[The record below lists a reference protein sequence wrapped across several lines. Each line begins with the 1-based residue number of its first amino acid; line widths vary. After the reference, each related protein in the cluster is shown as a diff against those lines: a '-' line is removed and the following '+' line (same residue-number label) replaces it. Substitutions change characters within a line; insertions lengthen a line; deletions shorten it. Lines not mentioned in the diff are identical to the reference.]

1 MNSEKDIENLV
12 EEKVESMKKEEVF
25 QPRNRAERRALEKA
39 LKKKNKEKKLYVD
52 SIKQAA
58 EELTYIKTI
67 QKIKEIREKIEKEEG
82 EKENEAAI
90 ENN

>member
-1 MNSEKDIENLV
+1 MNNEKDIENLV
-12 EEKVESMKKEEVF
+12 EEKVELMKKEEVF

-52 SIKQAA
+52 NIKQAA

-67 QKIKEIREKIEKEEG
+67 QKIRELRERIEKEG
-82 EKENEAAI
+82 EKENEATI

>member
-39 LKKKNKEKKLYVD
+39 LKKKNKEKKLYID
-52 SIKQAA
+52 NIKQAT

-67 QKIKEIREKIEKEEG
+67 QKIRELRERIEKEG
-82 EKENEAAI
+82 EKENEAA
-90 ENN
+90 N

>member
-1 MNSEKDIENLV
+1 MNSTKDIENLV

-52 SIKQAA
+52 NIKQAT

-67 QKIKEIREKIEKEEG
+67 QKIRELRERIEKEG
-82 EKENEAAI
+82 EKENEAATK
-90 ENN
+90 NN

>member
-39 LKKKNKEKKLYVD
+39 LKKKNKEKKLYID
-52 SIKQAA
+52 NIKQAT

-67 QKIKEIREKIEKEEG
+67 QKIRELRERIEKEG
-82 EKENEAAI
+82 EKENEAAT

>member
-12 EEKVESMKKEEVF
+12 EEKVESMKKEEIF

-67 QKIKEIREKIEKEEG
+67 QKIRELRERIEKEG
-82 EKENEAAI
+82 EKENEAA
-90 ENN
+90 N

>member
-1 MNSEKDIENLV
+1 MNNEKDIENLV

-52 SIKQAA
+52 NIKQAA

-67 QKIKEIREKIEKEEG
+67 QKIKELRERIEKEG

>member
-1 MNSEKDIENLV
+1 MNNEKDIENLV

-67 QKIKEIREKIEKEEG
+67 QKIKELREKIEEEG
-82 EKENEAAI
+82 EKENEAA
-90 ENN
+90 N

>member
-39 LKKKNKEKKLYVD
+39 LKKKNKEKKLYID
-52 SIKQAA
+52 NIKQAT

-67 QKIKEIREKIEKEEG
+67 QKIRELRERIEKEG

>member
-1 MNSEKDIENLV
+1 MNSEKNIENLV

-39 LKKKNKEKKLYVD
+39 LKKKNKEKKLYID
-52 SIKQAA
+52 NIKQAT

-67 QKIKEIREKIEKEEG
+67 QKIRELRERIEKEG

>member
-52 SIKQAA
+52 NIKQAT

-67 QKIKEIREKIEKEEG
+67 QKIRELRERIEKEG
-82 EKENEAAI
+82 EKENEAATK
-90 ENN
+90 NN

>member
-39 LKKKNKEKKLYVD
+39 LKKKNWL
-52 SIKQAA
+52 
-58 EELTYIKTI
+58 
-67 QKIKEIREKIEKEEG
+67 
-82 EKENEAAI
+82 
-90 ENN
+90 

>member
-67 QKIKEIREKIEKEEG
+67 QKIRELREKIEEEG